1 MRKNRQVKLV
11 AILTIFVSILGLT
24 LGFAAF
30 SNVLTISSSATVTP
44 NSSDF
49 KLVIYGAADA
59 NNIGD
64 IDKTITSLTESDPY
78 SDPPRETKKAII
90 NNETLTISNLDV
102 TFKEPGD
109 YFAYYFKIK
118 NEGKYDAYIT
128 KSDFEKIL
136 NISNT
141 KTCVAAAGTTET
153 MVQDACEFIEVS
165 ANLYDYSTY
174 GVINSESLLQ
184 SDDYVKIPV
193 GSYAS
198 LVVEFNYRGKDVV
211 RADGEFIVNFD
222 DIKLNFSTVNPAQ

>member
-90 NNETLTISNLDV
+90 NNETLPISNLDV

-141 KTCVAAAGTTET
+141 KTCVAAAGTT
-153 MVQDACEFIEVS
+153 
-165 ANLYDYSTY
+165 
-174 GVINSESLLQ
+174 
-184 SDDYVKIPV
+184 
-193 GSYAS
+193 
-198 LVVEFNYRGKDVV
+198 
-211 RADGEFIVNFD
+211 
-222 DIKLNFSTVNPAQ
+222 